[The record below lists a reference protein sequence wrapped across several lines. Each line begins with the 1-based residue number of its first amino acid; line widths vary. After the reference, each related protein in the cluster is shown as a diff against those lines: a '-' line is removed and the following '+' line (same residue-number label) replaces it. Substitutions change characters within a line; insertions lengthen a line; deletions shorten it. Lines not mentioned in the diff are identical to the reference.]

1 MKIKKMSAETN
12 EWIAFLEK
20 LLADADKNKT
30 IVEKLHELYKQREV
44 YQQNKKLNEAGL
56 APLHGTTQE
65 FATLIAKDFDFWGK
79 AIRDAGIKVDQ

>member
-44 YQQNKKLNEAGL
+44 YQQNKKLNEA
-56 APLHGTTQE
+56 AY
-65 FATLIAKDFDFWGK
+65 ADISYWGMHNPNG
-79 AIRDAGIKVDQ
+79 DG